1 MNAMIFVLTAARVLR
16 ANLIIGVLLLGACT
30 ITPAQLE
37 QYKQSPFAACAV
49 KKDYVTKPLL
59 GTLTVLS
66 LNIAHGRKGALNQ
79 ILVSK
84 KTIHH
89 NLYEI
94 AMLLKRANT
103 DIVAL
108 QEADGPSRWSGG
120 FDHVAVL
127 ARQADYPWYCRASQA
142 RSWMYDYGT
151 ALLSKYDLT
160 DVISH
165 SFSPAPLTPTK
176 GFILGQVRWYPTKE
190 STVPVAVDIVSVHLD
205 FSSSQV
211 RKQQLAELITVLSTR
226 RHPVIVLGD
235 FNSDWFENDSNV
247 QQFLQQ
253 SGLQAYSPEAR
264 DLGTY
269 RKNDR
274 RFDWILISSELEF
287 KHYSVLPDVVSDH
300 YAVNAEIAFKTGM
313 GMSK

>member
-1 MNAMIFVLTAARVLR
+1 MNAMIFVLSAVRVLR
-16 ANLIIGVLLLGACT
+16 ANLIIAVVLLGACT
-30 ITPAQLE
+30 ITPAEQE
-37 QYKQSPFAACAV
+37 QYKQAPFAACAV
-49 KKDYVTKPLL
+49 QTGYVTKPLA

-108 QEADGPSRWSGG
+108 QEADSPSRWSGG
-120 FDHVAVL
+120 FDHVAEL
-127 ARQADYPWYCRASQA
+127 AQQAGYTWYCHAAQA
-142 RSWMYDYGT
+142 HSWMYDYGT
-151 ALLSKYDLT
+151 ALLSKYNFT

-165 SFSPAPLTPTK
+165 SFAPAPLTPTK

-190 STVPVAVDIVSVHLD
+190 SPAPVPVDIVSVHLD

-211 RKQQLAELITVLSTR
+211 REQQLAELTSILSAR
-226 RHPVIVLGD
+226 RYPVIVLGD
-235 FNSDWFENDSNV
+235 FNSDWFEKDSNV

-253 SGLQAYSPEAR
+253 SGLQAYSPEAT

-269 RKNDR
+269 RKNGR
-274 RFDWILISSELEF
+274 RFDWILISSELEY

-300 YAVNAEIAFKTGM
+300 YAVTAEIGFKTGM
-313 GMSK
+313 GTSK